1 MHERNLFERRDI
13 DIIVPVYKS
22 VELAAR
28 CLDSLAH
35 DIDGLCDCDPRLIAI
50 NDSPIPDRSDRSDR
64 PDRPDR
70 AVISVKAHTEAF
82 AETLK
87 SLVAVAYRDPPILMV
102 RHDLS
107 TS

>member
-13 DIIVPVYKS
+13 DIIVPVYKG

-50 NDSPIPDRSDRSDR
+50 NDSPIPDR